1 MGYRSAVYGG
11 QVIAQAL
18 MSALQSIQDLDS
30 SFRLHSVHC
39 YFIGPNKYEQDI
51 RYKVQRIK
59 EGKSFCS
66 LTVDG
71 TQGDNVITSKF
82 MVSFDKPEPGPNS
95 NLFDFASREMPS
107 VPHPDSLNSHG
118 DTMKSDDEGFRL
130 FHFNEY
136 LEYFGAM
143 SSFPELNIYMCLTV
157 REIEDFASRGSVSGH
172 GK

>member
-1 MGYRSAVYGG
+1 MGLRSAVYGG
-11 QVIAQAL
+11 QVIGQAL
-18 MSALQSIQDLDS
+18 TSAFQSIQDLDS

-39 YFIGPNKYEQDI
+39 YFVGPTKYEQDI

-66 LTVDG
+66 LTVDA
-71 TQGDNVITSKF
+71 TQGDNVMTSKF

-107 VPHPDSLNSHG
+107 VPHPDSINSRD
-118 DTMKSDDEGFRL
+118 DTMKSDDEGLRL
-130 FHFNEY
+130 FHVNEY
-136 LEYFGAM
+136 FEYFGAM
-143 SSFPELNIYMCLTV
+143 SLFPGLNVYMCLTV
-157 REIEDFASRGSVSGH
+157 KEMEDFASGKPVSGH